1 MSTNQSHTENLR
13 LALIQ
18 SPLHWC
24 NPEANR
30 IQFTRLI
37 QGITDVDL
45 IVLPEMFSTGFA
57 IEEPAAAESDEVSLR
72 WMQQLATE
80 KNAAV
85 TGTIFTRVDDKQYN
99 RLYFVYPDGNYA
111 IYDKR
116 HLFALSGEDK
126 TLTAGTAPLFVSY
139 KGWRI
144 QCIICF
150 DLRFPVWCRNPSQ
163 EPADLLLLP
172 ANWPDRRIE
181 AWRILLQARAIENQL
196 YVAGINRTGVDGK
209 GIPHSGHSMIVQPD
223 GLIVVEETQQTVI
236 IRQTL
241 HKEEIHKTRTNLPFL
256 QSADSFHIT
265 SHHATTE

>member
-1 MSTNQSHTENLR
+1 MSADSSIVEHLR

-30 IQFTRLI
+30 QQFSRVLQAI
-37 QGITDVDL
+37 DPVDL

-57 IEEPAAAESDEVSLR
+57 IQEPNAAETTEDSLR
-72 WMQQLATE
+72 WMQQLAAE
-80 KNAAV
+80 KTAAV
-85 TGTIFTRVDDKQYN
+85 VGTIFTRVRDKLYN
-99 RLYFVYPDGNYA
+99 RLYFVYPDAQYQV
-111 IYDKR
+111 YDKR
-116 HLFALSGEDK
+116 HLFVLSGEDK

-163 EPADLLLLP
+163 ETADLMLVP

-196 YVAGINRTGVDGK
+196 YVAGINRSGIDGQ

-223 GLIVVEETQQTVI
+223 GQIMCEETQQTAVI
-236 IRQTL
+236 YQTIT
-241 HKEEIHKTRTNLPFL
+241 KEEIHKTRTNLPFL
-256 QSADSFHIT
+256 QSADSFHIIT
-265 SHHATTE
+265 PHATSE